1 VINLRYHIVSI
12 TAVFLALG
20 IGITMGSTFL
30 GRGALDRIDQN
41 VKNAQAQVEATKKEN
56 AELRRDAER
65 DQGRAEDFMSEVV
78 QRMFDG
84 QLEDVPVLVLA
95 APGIDKDSLDVLTD
109 ALIESDATYLGRLT
123 VTQKMA
129 IEGGDVENLAD
140 LLQAISSDAAQ
151 LRSLVTQRMAR
162 DMRAASRD
170 DEGDEPP
177 QSTVPESS
185 ESLVGTLVEGDFL
198 SYEPGGFEGDVGAL
212 LTGQGYRYVVV
223 TGPSPDVPDSAFL
236 LPLVR
241 EMAADRPAQVVVA
254 AAATGDDAETER
266 EVTLQPYLDDEAV
279 AERIS
284 TVDNL
289 ESINGI
295 AAVMD
300 SLTDLGVDRRGHY
313 GFGEGRTQLPPDSS

>member
-41 VKNAQAQVEATKKEN
+41 VKNAQARVEATQKEN
-56 AELRRDAER
+56 TDLRRQLELELSR
-65 DQGRAEDFMSEVV
+65 GEDFTAEGV
-78 QRMFDG
+78 QRLFDG

-95 APGIDKDSLDVLTD
+95 APGIDQDSLDAATE
-109 ALIESDATYLGRLT
+109 ALVESDADYLGRLT
-123 VTQKMA
+123 VTEKMQ
-129 IEGGDVENLAD
+129 IEGGDIDGMAEVLHATSND
-140 LLQAISSDAAQ
+140 PDQ
-151 LRSLVTQRMAR
+151 LRGLVTKKMAI
-162 DMRAASRD
+162 DMRAASRP
-170 DEGDEPP
+170 EGTETTT
-177 QSTVPESS
+177 TVPPTEDESVVGD
-185 ESLVGTLVEGDFL
+185 LVDGDFL
-198 SYEPGGFEGDVGAL
+198 TFEPGTEDQDVTTL
-212 LTGQGYRYVVV
+212 LNGNGYRYLVV

-241 EMAADRPAQVVVA
+241 EIAADRPAQVVVA

-266 EVTLQPYLDDEAV
+266 EVTLQPYLEDDAV

-289 ESINGI
+289 EDLNGI
-295 AAVMD
+295 AAVMM

-313 GFGEGRTQLPPDSS
+313 GYGEGRTQLPPDSN